1 MEALVELC
9 PNYWVEL
16 SPASGAGRHMVGDL
30 HFSTR
35 TPCNGAGMGTGE
47 SRITRMFGGWI
58 LLFSPIKLEST
69 ALFRFIWVLFL
80 AVTTSLVMSSRI
92 FGDYAE

>member
-1 MEALVELC
+1 
-9 PNYWVEL
+9 
-16 SPASGAGRHMVGDL
+16 
-30 HFSTR
+30 
-35 TPCNGAGMGTGE
+35 
-47 SRITRMFGGWI
+47 MFGGWI